1 MMPHDEAAALLKAH
15 LEAGDLILTVVYD
28 DELK

>member
-15 LEAGDLILTVVYD
+15 LEAGDLTLTVVYD
-28 DELK
+28 KELK